1 MYNNDGEYNG
11 GLAAPQ
17 SRYIAIDPIEEQ
29 RRLQEEIERLREE
42 ERFKKEEEKKE
53 KLRLEEEER
62 YKKEQEEKKRKQALR
77 NKVRQKSNAN
87 IKLTKVN
94 FYSLQSPEFK
104 ICIGNNIIFK
114 RNAEILAEKKRK
126 EAEKEQQQRN
136 KEKQLAAKVE
146 DRRKSSQN
154 FQTSFCHMSHMI

>member
-62 YKKEQEEKKRKQALR
+62 YRKEQEEKKRKQALR
-77 NKVRQKSNAN
+77 NKVSKIKNRTRSQKS
-87 IKLTKVN
+87 
-94 FYSLQSPEFK
+94 FY
-104 ICIGNNIIFK
+104 
-114 RNAEILAEKKRK
+114 
-126 EAEKEQQQRN
+126 
-136 KEKQLAAKVE
+136 
-146 DRRKSSQN
+146 
-154 FQTSFCHMSHMI
+154 

>member
-1 MYNNDGEYNG
+1 MKNFISSANICFSLYNNDGEYNG

-17 SRYIAIDPIEEQ
+17 SRYIAIDPLEEQ

-77 NKVRQKSNAN
+77 NKV
-87 IKLTKVN
+87 T
-94 FYSLQSPEFK
+94 F
-104 ICIGNNIIFK
+104 
-114 RNAEILAEKKRK
+114 
-126 EAEKEQQQRN
+126 
-136 KEKQLAAKVE
+136 
-146 DRRKSSQN
+146 DRE
-154 FQTSFCHMSHMI
+154 

>member
-1 MYNNDGEYNG
+1 M
-11 GLAAPQ
+11 
-17 SRYIAIDPIEEQ
+17 
-29 RRLQEEIERLREE
+29 
-42 ERFKKEEEKKE
+42 
-53 KLRLEEEER
+53 
-62 YKKEQEEKKRKQALR
+62 
-77 NKVRQKSNAN
+77 KSPE
-87 IKLTKVN
+87 
-94 FYSLQSPEFK
+94 FSPEFK

-154 FQTSFCHMSHMI
+154 FQISFFHMTDIIERCLLAVQMYDFAILMKILKKFVKSFE

>member
-77 NKVRQKSNAN
+77 NKVRVNEN
-87 IKLTKVN
+87 LTKIKCQHKSKKEN
-94 FYSLQSPEFK
+94 FHSL
-104 ICIGNNIIFK
+104 G
-114 RNAEILAEKKRK
+114 
-126 EAEKEQQQRN
+126 
-136 KEKQLAAKVE
+136 
-146 DRRKSSQN
+146 
-154 FQTSFCHMSHMI
+154 

>member
-1 MYNNDGEYNG
+1 MG
-11 GLAAPQ
+11 
-17 SRYIAIDPIEEQ
+17 RYIAIDPIEEQ

-77 NKVRQKSNAN
+77 NKVRQKSN

-94 FYSLQSPEFK
+94 FYSLRWNLQSPEVK
-104 ICIGNNIIFK
+104 ICIGSNIIFK
-114 RNAEILAEKKRK
+114 RNAEIL
-126 EAEKEQQQRN
+126 
-136 KEKQLAAKVE
+136 
-146 DRRKSSQN
+146 
-154 FQTSFCHMSHMI
+154 

>member
-62 YKKEQEEKKRKQALR
+62 YRKEQEEKKRKQALR
-77 NKVRQKSNAN
+77 NKVSKIEPDHKSHFTLKWSASYGWSFGPNSACRSIESTTIGKTHPTLRRLN
-87 IKLTKVN
+87 D
-94 FYSLQSPEFK
+94 FWALQFEFRFARVK
-104 ICIGNNIIFK
+104 
-114 RNAEILAEKKRK
+114 
-126 EAEKEQQQRN
+126 
-136 KEKQLAAKVE
+136 
-146 DRRKSSQN
+146 SQN
-154 FQTSFCHMSHMI
+154 SQNKYRP

>member
-1 MYNNDGEYNG
+1 M
-11 GLAAPQ
+11 
-17 SRYIAIDPIEEQ
+17 
-29 RRLQEEIERLREE
+29 
-42 ERFKKEEEKKE
+42 
-53 KLRLEEEER
+53 
-62 YKKEQEEKKRKQALR
+62 
-77 NKVRQKSNAN
+77 KSPE
-87 IKLTKVN
+87 
-94 FYSLQSPEFK
+94 FSPEFK

-154 FQTSFCHMSHMI
+154 FQISFFHKMTHIIERCLLAVQMYDFAILMKILKKFVKSFE